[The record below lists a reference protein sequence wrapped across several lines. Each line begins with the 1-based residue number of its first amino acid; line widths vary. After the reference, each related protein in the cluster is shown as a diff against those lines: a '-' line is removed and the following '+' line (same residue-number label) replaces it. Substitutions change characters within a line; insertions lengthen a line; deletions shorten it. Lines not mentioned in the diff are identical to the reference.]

1 VAREKRNLK
10 KKDRSNVWLRGWP
23 AIAAYL
29 GQAVSTAQRWGK
41 SGMPVERVGRV
52 MTANPESLNRWLAA
66 QPHSKQP
73 FHIVH
78 TGEHDLVSDLTHGL
92 AAARKNG
99 HSKK

>member
-41 SGMPVERVGRV
+41 SGMPVERVGKGHDSKPRIV
-52 MTANPESLNRWLAA
+52 EPLARGPTAL
-66 QPHSKQP
+66 
-73 FHIVH
+73 
-78 TGEHDLVSDLTHGL
+78 
-92 AAARKNG
+92 
-99 HSKK
+99 